1 MEDILCLDYV
11 HLTFFIQTLNMIQFG
26 SWSGL
31 RIKLFFFLILI
42 IIKNTHKGQKV
53 LTFNDIAQ
61 AT

>member
-31 RIKLFFFLILI
+31 RIKLFFF
-42 IIKNTHKGQKV
+42 
-53 LTFNDIAQ
+53 FNINNN
-61 AT
+61 